1 MDFSGLVKQSRFASA
16 PDFLQV
22 LEDATDVLS
31 GAGALVKLEPTGT
44 AIVVGDLHGDLTSLN
59 TIIQQSGFL
68 TLMANH
74 EPVRLIFLGDY
85 VDRGEQSPAVYFT
98 VLSLK
103 LAFVEQVVLL
113 RGNHEGPADLKA
125 QPHDLP
131 LFLQH
136 RFKEHWS
143 KVYEKMCQSFNC
155 LSIAAYVN
163 GRYLMVHGGLPEVC
177 SLQDLAQAPN
187 LHPQQSFL
195 EQLLWNDPDEQVYGN
210 VASPRGAGNLFGKDT
225 TNTVLT
231 RLNAK
236 ILIRGHEATPDG
248 YKFNHDGKVLTLF
261 SRKGAPYFNRYGAY
275 LQVPLKEPFEN
286 GHQLLPFIHTF

>member
-1 MDFSGLVKQSRFASA
+1 VDFSGLVKQSRFASA

-187 LHPQQSFL
+187 LHPNQPFL
-195 EQLLWNDPDEQVYGN
+195 EQLLWNDPDEQVHGN

-275 LQVPLKEPFEN
+275 LQVPLNKPFEN
-286 GHQLLPFIHTF
+286 GCQLLPFIHTF